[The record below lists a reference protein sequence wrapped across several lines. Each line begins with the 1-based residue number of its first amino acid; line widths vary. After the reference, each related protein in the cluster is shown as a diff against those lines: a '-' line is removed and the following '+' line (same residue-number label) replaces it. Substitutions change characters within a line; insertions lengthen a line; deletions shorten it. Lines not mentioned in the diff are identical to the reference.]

1 MKEMMCEMMKNM
13 KPEFMIEMMD
23 EMINSD
29 MAEKFAPKMMPKMM
43 PKCLNNFLSKIPEK
57 EREELIKKIVDIITS
72 KYYNEGIDAKYVKGF
87 ETDINIKG
95 LKIAS
100 KGGKGSVGDKI
111 NPMDLFLSGLCGCIS
126 IAVGKTLED
135 LNIKGEV
142 KVNGT
147 VKKSFEKGCIEQV
160 VLNINVEV
168 NNCNKSEEELR
179 EIILEGSKKCLIS
192 NSLKCEL
199 IKNVI
204 LKRNI

>member
-13 KPEFMIEMMD
+13 KPEFMMEMMD
-23 EMINSD
+23 EMIDSN
-29 MAEKFAPKMMPKMM
+29 MAENFAPKMM

-72 KYYNEGIDAKYVKGF
+72 KYYDEGINSTFVKEF
-87 ETDINIKG
+87 ETDVNIKG

-111 NPMDLFLSGLCGCIS
+111 NPMDLFLSGLCGCTA
-126 IAVGKTLED
+126 IAVGRTLEE
-135 LNIKGEV
+135 LSIKGTV
-142 KVNGT
+142 KVDGS
-147 VKKSFEKGCIEQV
+147 VKKSFEKGCIEQIT
-160 VLNINVEV
+160 LNIHVKIEDSS
-168 NNCNKSEEELR
+168 KSEEELTN
-179 EIILEGSKKCLIS
+179 IILEGSKKCLIS

-204 LKRNI
+204 FE